1 MPEKEIENK
10 KISRS
15 EFSQA
20 LKVAEEGVDK
30 ELKKIKKSLDKEK
43 ITRKEY
49 ADKRMMALRN
59 FVELRRELQEMIS
72 DDIVNNTDE
81 DDEALP
87 SNKVVN
93 VEEDNTI
100 KDEG

>member
-20 LKVAEEGVDK
+20 LKVAEEGVDN